1 MSGLQLA
8 FGFSIS
14 ATAVLIF
21 LSAVA
26 GEVAIVTGLLDRLER
41 KQERLLLEQCESAAQ
56 AAAD

>member
-56 AAAD
+56 VEAD

>member
-41 KQERLLLEQCESAAQ
+41 KQERLLLEQCESVAQ
-56 AAAD
+56 VAAD

>member
-14 ATAVLIF
+14 ATTVLIF

-26 GEVAIVTGLLDRLER
+26 GEVTIVTGLLDRLER
-41 KQERLLLEQCESAAQ
+41 KQERLLLDQCESVAQ
-56 AAAD
+56 EAAD

>member
-26 GEVAIVTGLLDRLER
+26 GEVTIVTGLLDRLER

-56 AAAD
+56 VAAD